1 MIHVIA
7 TIEIVDGK
15 RNDYLA
21 AFHELAPL
29 VLAEEGCIEYGPAID
44 VATPIEI
51 QEPPQENTVTVIEKW
66 ESVEALQAHLQA
78 KHMQENREK
87 VKDMLAG
94 IRIQILKPA

>member
-21 AFHELAPL
+21 AFHELVPL

-66 ESVEALQAHLQA
+66 ESVEALLAHLQA

-94 IRIQILKPA
+94 IKIQILKPA

>member
-7 TIEIVDGK
+7 TIKIVPGK
-15 RNDYLA
+15 RDEYLT
-21 AFHELAPL
+21 AFHALVPH

-51 QEPPQENTVTVIEKW
+51 QSPLCDDTVTVIEKW
-66 ESVEALQAHLQA
+66 ENIEALQAHLQA

-87 VKDMLAG
+87 TKDLLEG
-94 IRIQILKPA
+94 ITVQILKPA